1 MARLL
6 LLSKAVELAGDEF
19 NNQPQIW
26 LVFTLNI
33 LFGLVFGASAYG
45 LWGRQSW
52 GRILFLWV
60 LVFWSGFDLISLF
73 IGNDN
78 TIPAIIVGVLRV
90 AIGLV
95 ISLWYFNLPHV
106 IALFYDET

>member
-1 MARLL
+1 LL

-26 LVFTLNI
+26 LVF
-33 LFGLVFGASAYG
+33 
-45 LWGRQSW
+45 SW
-52 GRILFLWV
+52 GRILFLWT

-106 IALFYDET
+106 TALFYDET